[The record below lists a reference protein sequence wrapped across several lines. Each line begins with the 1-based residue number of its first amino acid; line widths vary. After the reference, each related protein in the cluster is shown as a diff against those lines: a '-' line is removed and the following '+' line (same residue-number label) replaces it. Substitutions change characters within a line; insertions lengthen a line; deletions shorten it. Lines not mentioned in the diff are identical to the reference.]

1 MPYKLLKWGKDL
13 LYDLHPDSIV
23 NVQEY
28 RAMMSSCKSCSIRN
42 EARQAVLPDGDV
54 NSKFIFIGRNP
65 SDPDDMYDMIFSFD
79 AQSTRILDFYFKA
92 LDIYRF
98 NAYLTNA
105 CFCHTNRD
113 RVPVKSEVEICSKW
127 KNQEFSYLKNMRYV
141 FLLGPEASQQFLGYD
156 VKFEDVRNIVFQS
169 KLFNRDIM
177 FFPVYHPGFLIRNQ
191 DLLNETIKFLV
202 FCGQIVKADMQNRLN
217 WF

>member
-1 MPYKLLKWGKDL
+1 MSYKVLKWDKSL
-13 LYDLHPDSIV
+13 LYEGGINSDS
-23 NVQEY
+23 NVQEF
-28 RAMMSSCKSCSIRN
+28 RNTLNSCKICPIRN
-42 EARQAVLPDGDV
+42 EARQVVLSDGDL

-65 SDPDDMYDMIFSFD
+65 GIQEDMYGLPFSYD

-92 LDIYRF
+92 LNIYRF
-98 NAYLTNA
+98 NTYLTNA

-113 RVPVKSEVEICSKW
+113 RVPLRDEIKICSKW

-156 VKFEDVRNIVFQS
+156 IKFEDVRNIVFQS
-169 KLFNRDIM
+169 KLFNKYIM

-191 DLLNETIKFLV
+191 DLLTETIKFLV
-202 FCGQIVKADMQNRLN
+202 FCGQIIKVDIENRLN